1 MRSGEPADGHTGAGF
16 RLPGALALGLAVLL
30 AGCGLS
36 GPEDEGQG
44 VPMAVSTTSSRTLV
58 QASRQGGGPS
68 GVTADAGVFSVPGA
82 SRAVTVGGSGGDT
95 LVIDF
100 VALLVDDGRLAPRT
114 VEACGGDSACAHLQS
129 RATGFTIPLDGET
142 RPQLETRVGVGLY
155 DRVSFRLITASA
167 SDSALLDSLPEF
179 EGQSIL
185 VKGSFND
192 EPFTVTR
199 DLTGTVEFTITP
211 GLDITES
218 TNATNLTLS
227 TTVTSWYQLADGSVL
242 DPRQATGRLTEE
254 LIEASTSAFPDQD
267 GDGEP
272 DRTGPGSQ

>member
-1 MRSGEPADGHTGAGF
+1 MRAGEPADGHAGAGS

-58 QASRQGGGPS
+58 QASRQGDGPS

-82 SRAVTVGGSGGDT
+82 SRSVTVGGSGGDT

-100 VALLVDDGRLAPRT
+100 VALLVDDGRMAPRT
-114 VEACGGDSACAHLQS
+114 VEACGGDSACAQLQS

-155 DRVSFRLITASA
+155 DRVTFRLITASA

-192 EPFTVTR
+192 APFTVTR

-242 DPRQATGRLTEE
+242 DPRQTTGRLTEE